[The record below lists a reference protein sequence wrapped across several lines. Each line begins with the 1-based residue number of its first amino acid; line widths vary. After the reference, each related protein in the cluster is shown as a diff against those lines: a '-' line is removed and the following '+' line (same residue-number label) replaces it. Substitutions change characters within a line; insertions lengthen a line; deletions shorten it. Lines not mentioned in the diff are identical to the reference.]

1 MTEQAPV
8 EHKSHAVIGRRIT
21 LARATLLWERFWP
34 AFAPLLGIIL
44 LFVDLGLLGAWSV
57 LPVWLHVGLVVLFGI
72 ATIASLAWGVRRL
85 VWPRRVEAMRRVEQ
99 ASGLKHRPLTGL
111 EDQMATSA
119 DPTARALWAAHQRR
133 LAATL
138 SKLTPGW
145 PQSGL
150 TQADRYGLRAIV
162 VGLLFVGLMSAGRDE
177 APERLAD
184 AFRIRVPTVVE
195 PVAVLDAWIN
205 PPAYTGLAPVFL
217 TREGTAKP
225 APAEAITVPVGST
238 LFARLSGAREAPVL
252 ELDGQAM
259 PFTSPDTKS
268 FLLDRKLTDGHD
280 IRIKLGSKTLGQW
293 PIAVLPDAPPQIR
306 LTEAPKPMPKG
317 TLRFVYEASD
327 DYGLK
332 RLALELKRTDAEK
345 IEQIELP
352 LPGRSP
358 RTVKETNFQD
368 LTAHPWAGLEVVVRP
383 LAEDVIGQQAYGD
396 PVTLTLPERTFS
408 HPVARALVE
417 QRRKLTMKP
426 DDRRPV
432 ITALGAITMIPEAY
446 DGDVTAHLGIRA
458 ARARLQRDYSAEA
471 VPAVQELLWDVALRL
486 EDGGLSQA
494 ERDLRQAQ
502 QALQDAL
509 ARNAPDDEIERLM
522 AEMQRAMDRYLQA
535 LTEDAI
541 KRAENGEQPQ
551 EIDPNAQV
559 LTSDDLRKMMDKAR
573 ELARNGARDAA
584 RDMLAQ
590 MQKML
595 ESLKNG
601 QVARQN
607 GQQGRSQA
615 QRDMSELGDIL
626 RRQQELMDQSY
637 RDSRQGQQGQQG
649 QRGQRGQ
656 QGQQQG
662 QQGQRGQQGQGQQGQ
677 GQQGQGGEQSAEQE
691 ALRRRLGELMR
702 RFGEQS
708 GNIPDGFGR
717 AERSMRDA
725 RDALGRGEPGD
736 AVGPQGD
743 AMQALRDGA
752 RSMME
757 QLGQNNGGE
766 PGEGLSGDPGQQGPG
781 RAQAERFD
789 PLGRPIGSDW
799 DDGRS
804 TKVPDAQDLQRSREI
819 LDELFRRS
827 GEAFRPLIE
836 RDYIDRL
843 LKRF

>member
-1 MTEQAPV
+1 LTEQAPD
-8 EHKSHAVIGRRIT
+8 EHKSHAIIGRRIG
-21 LARATLLWERFWP
+21 LARANLLWERFWP
-34 AFAPLLGIIL
+34 AFAPLIGLAL
-44 LFVDLGLLGAWSV
+44 LFVDLGLLGTWSI
-57 LPVWLHVGLVVLFGI
+57 LPFWLHIGLVALFAIG
-72 ATIASLAWGVRRL
+72 AAAALWYGVRRL
-85 VWPRRVEAMRRVEQ
+85 AWPHRVEAMRRVEQ

-111 EDQMATSA
+111 EDQLAGNP
-119 DPTARALWAAHQRR
+119 DPAARALWAAHQRR
-133 LAATL
+133 LAAAL
-138 SKLTPGW
+138 SRLTPGW

-150 TQADRYGLRAIV
+150 TQADAYGLRAV
-162 VGLLFVGLMSAGRDE
+162 VVCLLFVGLVSAGRDE

-184 AFRIRVPTVVE
+184 AFRLRVPTAAE

-217 TREGTAKP
+217 TRDGAAKP
-225 APAEAITVPVGST
+225 APAEAILVPTGST
-238 LFARLSGAREAPVL
+238 LFARLSGVKEAPVL
-252 ELDGQAM
+252 ELDGQGT
-259 PFTSPDTKS
+259 PFASPDNRS

-280 IRIKLGSKTLGQW
+280 LRIRLGSRTLGQW

-306 LTEAPKPMPKG
+306 LTETPKPMPKG
-317 TLRFVYEASD
+317 TLKFAYEASD
-327 DYGLK
+327 DYGIK
-332 RLALELKRTDAEK
+332 RLALEIKRTDADK

-358 RTVKETNFQD
+358 KTVKETNFQD
-368 LTAHPWAGLEVVVRP
+368 LTAHPWAGLDVVVRP

-396 PVTLTLPERTFS
+396 PVTVTIPERTFS
-408 HPVARALVE
+408 HPVARALIE
-417 QRRKLTMKP
+417 QRRKLTLKP
-426 DDRRPV
+426 AERRPV
-432 ITALGAITMIPEAY
+432 ITALGAITLIPEAY

-458 ARARLQRDYSAEA
+458 ARARLQRDLSDEA
-471 VPAVQELLWDVALRL
+471 VPAVQDLLWDVALRL

-535 LTEDAI
+535 LTEDAL

-551 EIDPNAQV
+551 ELDPNAQV

-590 MQKML
+590 MQQML
-595 ESLKNG
+595 ESLKRG

-607 GQQGRSQA
+607 GQQGRSQM
-615 QRDMSELGDIL
+615 QRDMSELGEIL
-626 RRQQELMDQSY
+626 RRQQELMDQSF

-662 QQGQRGQQGQGQQGQ
+662 QRGQQGQQGQQGQGQQG
-677 GQQGQGGEQSAEQE
+677 QGQGGEQSAEQE

-702 RFGEQS
+702 RFGEQG

-717 AERSMRDA
+717 ADRSMRDA

-736 AVGPQGD
+736 AVGPQGE
-743 AMQALRDGA
+743 ALQALRDGA

-757 QLGQNNGGE
+757 QMGQMNGGE
-766 PGEGLSGDPGQQGPG
+766 PGEGLSGDPSQQGPG